1 MALGAGSRGTGGL
14 GGGTGPSP
22 NSAISDKYYKTNSLV
37 IGMWGMVLHQKATLY
52 DTVIPN
58 RTTHIT

>member
-52 DTVIPN
+52 DTMI
-58 RTTHIT
+58 